1 MTTAAATIAPKTSA
15 RTCPNCHGTG
25 RHTHY
30 SALGNSTGRCP
41 MCRGTKTVTAKQWL
55 TVFSAMPRTLT
66 REDAIAECATAIGMD
81 YRTGGD
87 IYGGYVGDIRGAG
100 NGDAGLVVDME
111 ESGLHTV
118 CARYLAKR
126 AALAVAHET
135 DRIVTMVAE
144 VRAARAEMRAAR

>member
-1 MTTAAATIAPKTSA
+1 MCTTTATKTATA
-15 RTCPNCHGTG
+15 RECPNCGGTG

-41 MCRGTKTVTAKQWL
+41 MCKGKKTVTAKQWL
-55 TVFSAMPRTLT
+55 TAFRAMPRTLT
-66 REDAIAECATAIGMD
+66 REDAIAECAAAIGMD
-81 YRTGGD
+81 WRTGGD
-87 IYGGYVGDIRGAG
+87 LYGSYVGDIRGDG

-126 AALAVAHET
+126 ASLAQPWATE
-135 DRIVTMVAE
+135 RLAAMVE
-144 VRAARAEMRAAR
+144 QVRAARAEMRGA